1 MTNMKIKNLFAT
13 FAIAA
18 VVFATACTKD
28 DKTDDIVAP
37 KVTST
42 SPVNNAE
49 DVSLNEAITATFSEE
64 MDALTIN
71 SSTFIVTKGDDEIE
85 GVVTYE
91 GTIATFTPNAKLL
104 IATHYTATITTGAKN
119 IAGVACASKTTWSFA
134 TGITVEVLANVEL
147 GSAGNYAILAKTAI
161 TNSPTSVITGDLG
174 LSPAATSYITGFD
187 LIDGTG
193 FATSAQITGQVFAA
207 DMVAPTSTML
217 TTAVENM
224 LTAYNDAAGRSF
236 PDYVELGAGNIGGK
250 TLAPGLYKWTTTVA
264 LPTDVT
270 ITGSETDI
278 WIFQI
283 EGDLSVSNDVKLTL
297 TGGAKASNVFWQV
310 AGAVSLGT
318 SSHFEGVVM
327 SMTSIVM
334 KTKASFKG
342 KAMAQTSVILDENTI
357 N

>member
-1 MTNMKIKNLFAT
+1 MKIKNLFAT

-28 DKTDDIVAP
+28 DKKDDVKTP
-37 KVTST
+37 TVTSM

-71 SSTFIVTKGDDEIE
+71 SSTFIVKKGDDEIE

-104 IATHYTATITTGAKN
+104 IATDYTATITTGAKN
-119 IAGVACASKTTWSFA
+119 IAGIACAANTVWSFA
-134 TGITVEVLANVEL
+134 TGITVEVLAKVEL

-161 TNSPTSVITGDLG
+161 SNSPTSVITGDLG

-207 DMVAPTSTML
+207 DMAAPTSTVL

-224 LTAYNDAAGRSF
+224 LTAYNDAAERSF

-250 TLAPGLYKWTTTVA
+250 TLAPGLYKWTSTVA
-264 LPTDVT
+264 LPIDVT

-283 EGDLSVSNDVKLTL
+283 EGDLIVSSDVKLTL

-327 SMTSIVM
+327 SMTSITM

-342 KAMAQTSVILDENTI
+342 KALAQTSVILDENTV